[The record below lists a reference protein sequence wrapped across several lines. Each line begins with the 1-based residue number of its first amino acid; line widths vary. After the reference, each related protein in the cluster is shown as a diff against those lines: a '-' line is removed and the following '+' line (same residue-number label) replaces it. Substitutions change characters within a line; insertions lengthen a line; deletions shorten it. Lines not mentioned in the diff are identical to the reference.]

1 MARRPMSV
9 NRTVPPE
16 GQELDWLTEYAQFL
30 NKG

>member
-1 MARRPMSV
+1 V

-16 GQELDWLTEYAQFL
+16 GQDLDWLTEYAQFL